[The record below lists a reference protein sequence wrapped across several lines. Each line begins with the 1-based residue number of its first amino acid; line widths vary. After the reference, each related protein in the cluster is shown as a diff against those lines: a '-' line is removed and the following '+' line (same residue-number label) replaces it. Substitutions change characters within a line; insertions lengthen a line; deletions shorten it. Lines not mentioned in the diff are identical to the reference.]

1 MGKSGFVALVGRP
14 NSGKSTL
21 LNLLLKEKVSIVSSK
36 PQTTRHKILGILN
49 RDEGQV
55 VIIDTPG
62 IHKPGFE
69 LNRRM
74 MQVVEDSLEGADLL
88 LLLVDASI
96 PFGKGDQFV
105 LEMLRPREIKTIL
118 LLNKMD
124 LIPKA
129 ELLPFMARYSELYP
143 FVEIVPLSALRGENL
158 DLLVDLILKYLPEGP
173 PYFPED
179 QHTDQTERSL
189 VAELVREKVLEQ
201 TEQELP
207 YSTTV
212 QVTQFEDREDLAVI
226 HCDIYVERDSQKKI
240 VIGKGGTRLK
250 QIGMEARPGVEEM
263 LQKRVYLELF
273 VKVKPHWRDD
283 PRFLNA
289 MKLGEEK

>member
-21 LNLLLKEKVSIVSSK
+21 LNQLLKEKVSIVSDK

-49 RDEGQV
+49 QEESQV
-55 VIIDTPG
+55 VFIDTPG
-62 IHKPGFE
+62 IHKPGHE

-96 PFGKGDQFV
+96 PFGKGDLYV
-105 LEMLRPREIKTIL
+105 LEMLRQRQLTTIL
-118 LLNKMD
+118 ILNKMD
-124 LIPKA
+124 LITR
-129 ELLPFMARYSELYP
+129 EQLLPFMARYSELYP
-143 FVEIVPLSALRGENL
+143 FAEIVPLSALRGENL
-158 DLLVDLILKYLPEGP
+158 DLLINLILKYLPEGP

-179 QHTDQTERSL
+179 QYTDQTERFL
-189 VAELVREKVLEQ
+189 VAELVREKVLLHMQ
-201 TEQELP
+201 QELP

-212 QVTQFEDREDLAVI
+212 QVTQFEDREELAVI

-240 VIGKGGTRLK
+240 VIGKGGVQLK
-250 QIGMEARPGVEEM
+250 QIGMEARPEVEEM

-289 MKLGEEK
+289 MNLGEEK